1 MRSVGSPDASS
12 GADPCNDGVMGTRG
26 RRNAVLAVLAVL
38 LATGCGTASDP
49 SPPTGVD
56 GLQIP
61 TPSVDPDDF
70 VTGIDNPWLPLQVGA
85 RWEYDVAGERP
96 GTRTVTTHEGPDIEG
111 VATTAV
117 ETVTTAEGGRAT
129 EVSDFYAQD
138 EEGNVWWFGRLGEW
152 QAGEDGARAG
162 LVMAAT
168 PRVGDGYREAYA
180 AGVVERRAEV
190 VDRGDSREVPQGE
203 YGDLLTIDT
212 ASPLTGV
219 VERAYYAE
227 GVGPVLLET
236 VEGRPRTQ
244 LGLVA
249 YDEA

>member
-1 MRSVGSPDASS
+1 VP
-12 GADPCNDGVMGTRG
+12 
-26 RRNAVLAVLAVL
+26 LAVLAVL
-38 LATGCGTASDP
+38 LATGCGSASDP

-56 GLQIP
+56 GLRIP
-61 TPSVDPDDF
+61 TPSVDSDDF

-85 RWEYDVAGERP
+85 TWEYAVTGEQS

-117 ETVTTAEGGRAT
+117 ETVTTAEGGRVT

-152 QAGEDGARAG
+152 QAGDDGARAG
-162 LVMAAT
+162 LVMAAD

-180 AGVVERRAEV
+180 EGVVDRRAEV
-190 VDRGDSREVPQGE
+190 LDLDDSRDVPLGE
-203 YGDLLTIDT
+203 YDDLVTIAT
-212 ASPLTGV
+212 TSPLTGR
-219 VERAYYAE
+219 VEQAYYAE

-236 VEGRPRTQ
+236 VEGEPRAQ

-249 YDEA
+249 HNEP

>member
-1 MRSVGSPDASS
+1 VP
-12 GADPCNDGVMGTRG
+12 
-26 RRNAVLAVLAVL
+26 LAVVAVL
-38 LATGCGTASDP
+38 LATGCGTASEP

-56 GLQIP
+56 GLRIP
-61 TPSVDPDDF
+61 TPSVDSDDF

-85 RWEYDVAGERP
+85 TWEYAVTGGQS

-117 ETVTTAEGGRAT
+117 ETVTTAEGGRVT

-138 EEGNVWWFGRLGEW
+138 EAGNVWWFGRLGEW
-152 QAGEDGARAG
+152 QAGDDGARAG
-162 LVMAAT
+162 LVMAAD

-180 AGVVERRAEV
+180 EGVVDRRAEV
-190 VDRGDSREVPQGE
+190 LDLDDSREVPLGE
-203 YGDLLTIDT
+203 YDDLVTIAT
-212 ASPLTGV
+212 TSPLTGR
-219 VERAYYAE
+219 VEHVYYAE

-236 VEGRPRTQ
+236 VEGEPRTQ

-249 YDEA
+249 HDEP